1 MFHVAFDSPV
11 FGRVFMCQS
20 NLVGVNLTARS
31 AGGEVALTLDRLPLA
46 AGVYTANLW
55 GAVEGMQGELL
66 DFVRQAFCLRVEVG
80 DFFQTGQV
88 PTGGVFL
95 VPQTWSHL

>member
-1 MFHVAFDSPV
+1 
-11 FGRVFMCQS
+11 MCQS